1 MAAEQSVCALVC
13 GSVIFLG
20 WIISL
25 SDWELQP
32 VDRGLEEWGPAP
44 GELHFLIFLFSLA
57 CLLLS
62 VYKYSTLLIFL
73 NIFIYSS
80 Y

>member
-1 MAAEQSVCALVC
+1 MAAEHSVCALVC

-44 GELHFLIFLFSLA
+44 GELHFLCPSTFAALRLVDFSLQP
-57 CLLLS
+57 CLFATVCL
-62 VYKYSTLLIFL
+62 
-73 NIFIYSS
+73 
-80 Y
+80 